1 MVPISLPRKITLGYI
16 GVPKDALEKVM
27 KYYYATTFDS
37 DLDNAV
43 LEIEDEF
50 LKDPQIVFA
59 ALVDNNGYLPSHNF
73 RYSKNENIK

>member
-1 MVPISLPRKITLGYI
+1 MASISLPREITLGYI

-27 KYYYATTFDS
+27 KYHYATFDS
-37 DLDNAV
+37 DLDYAV

-50 LKDPQIVFA
+50 HKDPQIVFA
-59 ALVDNNGYLPSHNF
+59 ALVDNNGYLPTHNS

>member
-59 ALVDNNGYLPSHNF
+59 ALVDNNGYLPSHNS